1 MYMSY
6 NANLYKRSYHSMIGG
21 LSCVAIHPKW
31 WISTM
36 KTVMMTVI
44 TKVVATVLRAIL
56 KVAFTPEVSRV
67 VKAEHRD
74 FFL

>member
-1 MYMSY
+1 M
-6 NANLYKRSYHSMIGG
+6 
-21 LSCVAIHPKW
+21 AIHPKW

-56 KVAFTPEVSRV
+56 RVAFTLEVSRA

>member
-1 MYMSY
+1 
-6 NANLYKRSYHSMIGG
+6 
-21 LSCVAIHPKW
+21 
-31 WISTM
+31 M
-36 KTVMMTVI
+36 KIVMMMVI

-56 KVAFTPEVSRV
+56 KVAFTPEVSRA